1 MRFEK
6 HSKIRVIIKR
16 NQGEV
21 LIMTNN
27 AVFSTGQVKS
37 NIHLTN
43 ATRLRWSNEAKIDAG
58 FADENDLFILRL
70 INQF

>member
-1 MRFEK
+1 
-6 HSKIRVIIKR
+6 
-16 NQGEV
+16 
-21 LIMTNN
+21 MTNN
-27 AVFSTGQVKS
+27 AVFSTGQVKN